1 MQTQTSFKQF
11 NLSKPA
17 KCSLLFKSVN
27 AARYSYIFISSPY
40 SGKPIEEVGQYY
52 IQGSEAIVHYLLER
66 LSTYSILAGCNI
78 LFDRLYTS
86 VPLAKWLL
94 EKRITYI
101 GTMQLN
107 RKWIPDEAKEA
118 KNRELLSPEIY
129 WDESSP
135 LSISSYVV
143 KTSKGKKK
151 VILLSTAPPILRI
164 TKDDGKSKLGI
175 Y

>member
-66 LSTYSILAGCNI
+66 LSTNSILAGCNI

-86 VPLAKWLL
+86 VPLAKCLL

-107 RKWIPDEAKEA
+107 RK
-118 KNRELLSPEIY
+118 
-129 WDESSP
+129 
-135 LSISSYVV
+135 
-143 KTSKGKKK
+143 
-151 VILLSTAPPILRI
+151 
-164 TKDDGKSKLGI
+164 
-175 Y
+175 